1 MEKRLK
7 ILFSVSLLILAISTV
22 FIFTS
27 MVSGPDESPEEDRII
42 VAASIMPQKEFIEK
56 IGKEKV
62 HVVIMVPSGAD
73 PHTYEIE
80 PRTLQEVSQAP
91 LYFEVGS
98 GLEFELN
105 YMDKIKSVNPDM
117 KVINSSKGLE
127 FIPNP
132 EQGLDDD
139 HGHVHAE
146 NEADP
151 HVWTSPRNVKV
162 MVENIYQELIKA
174 DPENKDFYQ
183 KNKDEY
189 IFELE
194 ELDQKI
200 VQEISTKE
208 NKKILVY
215 HPAWGYFTR
224 DYGLQQIAI
233 EKEGKEPTPQS
244 MANVIEQAKKNNI
257 KIIFVS
263 PQFSRDN
270 ADFIA
275 EELDAEVVLIDP
287 LSPDYLENML
297 IVLEAFKK
305 S

>member
-7 ILFSVSLLILAISTV
+7 ILFSVSVVILIIASV
-22 FIFTS
+22 FIFSSIYST
-27 MVSGPDESPEEDRII
+27 PDPAYEEDKLI
-42 VAASIMPQKEFIEK
+42 VAASIIPQKEFIEK

-80 PRTLQEVSQAP
+80 PRTLQQVSQAP

-98 GLEFELN
+98 GVEFESN

-117 KVINSSKGLE
+117 KVINSSKGLD

-132 EQGLDDD
+132 EGLDGD
-139 HGHVHAE
+139 HDHIHAE

-174 DPENKDFYQ
+174 DPENKEFYQ

-189 IFELE
+189 ISELE

-200 VQEISTKE
+200 IQEISTKE
-208 NKKILVY
+208 NKILVY
-215 HPAWGYFTR
+215 HPAWGYFAR

-233 EKEGKEPTPQS
+233 EKGGKEPTPQS
-244 MANVIEQAKKNNI
+244 IANVIEQSKKNNI

-263 PQFSRDN
+263 PQFSREN

-287 LSPDYLENML
+287 LAPDYLKNML

>member
-7 ILFSVSLLILAISTV
+7 IIVPVLIILIIASV
-22 FIFTS
+22 FIFS
-27 MVSGPDESPEEDRII
+27 SIYSSSDPANEEDRLI
-42 VAASIMPQKEFIEK
+42 VAASIMPQKEFIER

-80 PRTLQEVSQAP
+80 PRTLQEVSQSP

-117 KVINSSKGLE
+117 KVVNSSKGLD

-132 EQGLDDD
+132 EHFDDA

-174 DPENKDFYQ
+174 DPENKEFYQ
-183 KNKDEY
+183 KNKEEY
-189 IFELE
+189 ILELE
-194 ELDQKI
+194 ELDGKI
-200 VQEISTKE
+200 IQEISGKE
-208 NKKILVY
+208 NRKILVY
-215 HPAWGYFTR
+215 HPSWGYFTR
-224 DYGLQQIAI
+224 DYGFEQIAI
-233 EKEGKEPTPQS
+233 EKGGKEPTPQS
-244 MANVIEQAKKNNI
+244 IANVIEQARKNNI
-257 KIIFVS
+257 RIIFVS
-263 PQFSRDN
+263 PQFSRKN

-275 EELDAEVVLIDP
+275 GELDAEVVLIDP
-287 LSPDYLENML
+287 LAPNYLENML